1 MDRSPTWASHLRDA
15 LHPYSLTAR
24 SPPCSDIRASFV
36 RVRAETNWV
45 CRPRNRR
52 IRDHYALSRASGSA
66 GSPRCPQDPKS
77 SKRVG
82 LTRRSRCNP
91 AHSALSSPAV
101 DPLEERIRVRQR
113 AASALAQGRL
123 AKLPQAVALLRGLG
137 AERVWLFGSLSTG
150 AVHEGSDVDFMV
162 SGLPASE
169 RTSAWLDLEAL
180 FGTPVDLVPEEA
192 ASSEFRQAVHHNGRD
207 ITSLGTEHV
216 AE

>member
-24 SPPCSDIRASFV
+24 SPPCSDIWASFV

-91 AHSALSSPAV
+91 APSALSSPAV
-101 DPLEERIRVRQR
+101 DPLEERFRVRQR

-123 AKLPQAVALLRGLG
+123 AKLPQAVALLRALG

-150 AVHEGSDVDFMV
+150 AVHEGSDVDFHGERAPCERAHERRAGFGGSLRDTGRSGARRGGEQRV
-162 SGLPASE
+162 SPGGAPQRARHRVS
-169 RTSAWLDLEAL
+169 R
-180 FGTPVDLVPEEA
+180 
-192 ASSEFRQAVHHNGRD
+192 N
-207 ITSLGTEHV
+207 
-216 AE
+216 